1 MNYTERTKLVDGL
14 CGVALMALLVE
25 FFYGLTDASFTV
37 FHYNLSTVSSV
48 IYVLG
53 GVALLA
59 AVLLLIFAYKKDSG
73 SLACYGMEFLVLAIS
88 APILPATYMTLP
100 MPLNKLNAI
109 FPVAFLVYYVIKA
122 MMLLSK
128 RNVSNSVMV
137 GIIGTIYT
145 LVMGYGL
152 YAYTETFF
160 VIASVATVIMFIV
173 AMVKRS
179 KFILAHAL
187 EAMIATFFMLVA
199 TSKTAI
205 VFFLIFG
212 AVFYVFKAAF
222 TMSAPT
228 KSKKAKSK
236 K

>member
-25 FFYGLTDASFTV
+25 FFYGLADASFTV

-48 IYVLG
+48 IYTLG

-73 SLACYGMEFLVLAIS
+73 TLTAYGMEFLVLAIS
-88 APILPATYMTLP
+88 AGILPATYMTLP
-100 MPLNKLNAI
+100 MPLNRLNAI
-109 FPVAFLVYYVIKA
+109 FPVAFLVYYVIKT

-128 RNVSNSVMV
+128 RNVSNSIMV

-145 LVMGYGL
+145 LFMAYSW

-160 VIASVATVIMFIV
+160 VIASVATVIMFIA
-173 AMVKRS
+173 AMIKRS

-199 TSKTAI
+199 TSKMAV

-212 AVFYVFKAAF
+212 AVYYVFKAAF

-228 KSKKAKSK
+228 KSKKAKRK